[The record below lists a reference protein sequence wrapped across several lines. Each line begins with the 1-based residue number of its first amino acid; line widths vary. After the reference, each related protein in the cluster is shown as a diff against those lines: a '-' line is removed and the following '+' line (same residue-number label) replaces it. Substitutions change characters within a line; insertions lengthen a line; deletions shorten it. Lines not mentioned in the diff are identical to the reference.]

1 MAQKYAIPAGMTK
14 PSKVTTLTPQSQPI
28 AGREAEMIVN
38 PAGAYSFEADS
49 WARLNRFLTL
59 GVSGNSIYQ
68 SKASLVTENADL
80 IASLLNEDG
89 VRVVEAVVDV
99 LGNNRALRVDAGF
112 YTLAM
117 AASSK
122 KPEVAARALAALSG
136 VVRTPTHLFMFIGYV
151 NSMRGWGRALRRAV
165 ASYYTDLALPKLAMH
180 AWKYKNREGWSHRD
194 VLRLSHATAT
204 DPARN
209 AVLRYMA
216 QGKLPTDF
224 GDDRALAQIVAADT
238 LSKTKDVREAVK
250 LITDHRLTR
259 EAVPTELLNEPK
271 VWDALLQ
278 DMPLTAMI
286 RNLGKL
292 AAIGMTGSLS
302 DAEKLIVAKLSDQ
315 ANVEGSRIHPM
326 QILIA
331 LKQYSMGRGNRGSLT
346 WNPNGNILDALDSAF
361 YMAFGNV
368 ETTGKRL
375 LLAVDDSGSMRQS
388 KSVMDG
394 IMTPH
399 EASAAMVLV
408 NYMVEP
414 NSVIV
419 SYSDK
424 YREITMSRKGT
435 VMDLSRKIGSIGAGT
450 DTALPVQ
457 YALDTKKD
465 FDAIVSYTDNNTW
478 AGGGYSYYG
487 SRTGHVTEVLRNYQN
502 KVGHPVRFIN
512 ASMEANRVTD
522 VDPKNPNMFEV
533 SGMDSSTPQV
543 ISEFIAGRI

>member
-80 IASLLNEDG
+80 ITSLLNEDG

-122 KPEVAARALAALSG
+122 KPEVAARALAALSS

-165 ASYYTDLALPKLAMH
+165 ASYYTDMAVPKLAMH

-194 VLRLSHATAT
+194 ALRLSHATAT

-238 LSKTKDVREAVK
+238 LSRTKDVREAVK

-315 ANVEGSRIHPM
+315 ANVTGSRIHPM
-326 QILIA
+326 QVLIA
-331 LKQYSMGRGNRGSLT
+331 LKQ
-346 WNPNGNILDALDSAF
+346 
-361 YMAFGNV
+361 
-368 ETTGKRL
+368 
-375 LLAVDDSGSMRQS
+375 
-388 KSVMDG
+388 
-394 IMTPH
+394 
-399 EASAAMVLV
+399 
-408 NYMVEP
+408 
-414 NSVIV
+414 
-419 SYSDK
+419 
-424 YREITMSRKGT
+424 
-435 VMDLSRKIGSIGAGT
+435 
-450 DTALPVQ
+450 
-457 YALDTKKD
+457 
-465 FDAIVSYTDNNTW
+465 
-478 AGGGYSYYG
+478 
-487 SRTGHVTEVLRNYQN
+487 
-502 KVGHPVRFIN
+502 
-512 ASMEANRVTD
+512 
-522 VDPKNPNMFEV
+522 
-533 SGMDSSTPQV
+533 
-543 ISEFIAGRI
+543 